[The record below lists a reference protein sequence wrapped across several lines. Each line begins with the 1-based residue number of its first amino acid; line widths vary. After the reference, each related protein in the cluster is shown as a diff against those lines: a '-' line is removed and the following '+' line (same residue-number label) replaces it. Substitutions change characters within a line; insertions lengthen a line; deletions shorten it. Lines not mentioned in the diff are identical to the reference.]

1 MKKILVIDY
10 CNYIDYQIGGHLS
23 FAKNLISAFG
33 QELTLV
39 GITTEIDEPVGKWF
53 KKAINGIEYDYFALA
68 RYNKGKTKHMIP
80 DRLAC
85 FLMLKFYRKEIKKKD
100 FKNVFVQRQEIIPA
114 LKSYNYQNICYLFP
128 GLESPLMISK
138 YWYGKFL
145 AEWFDKVFFSSLI
158 KVKLILANGDD
169 DAIAEMVGRTRG
181 LIKLNSVIKFPIRIN
196 TDVFRPLNKTEMRKQ
211 LNLPESEII
220 VTTSG
225 RLSWLKGWKFM
236 IDCFLSFQKRVPN
249 SLFYI
254 IGEGEEKE
262 KIKDY
267 LDENNISHRVFLTG
281 GKKPDQLS
289 LFLNASDLFIM
300 GSYKE
305 GWSTT
310 LSEAISCG
318 IPSCVTNF
326 SSAKEIISEGL
337 NGFVIDDRNEGLFVE
352 RMQDAIK
359 IKRPVYNDH
368 VRAFSTNKLK
378 EDLLGMWQLY

>member
-1 MKKILVIDY
+1 M
-10 CNYIDYQIGGHLS
+10 
-23 FAKNLISAFG
+23 
-33 QELTLV
+33 
-39 GITTEIDEPVGKWF
+39 
-53 KKAINGIEYDYFALA
+53 
-68 RYNKGKTKHMIP
+68 
-80 DRLAC
+80 
-85 FLMLKFYRKEIKKKD
+85 
-100 FKNVFVQRQEIIPA
+100 
-114 LKSYNYQNICYLFP
+114 
-128 GLESPLMISK
+128 
-138 YWYGKFL
+138 
-145 AEWFDKVFFSSLI
+145 
-158 KVKLILANGDD
+158 
-169 DAIAEMVGRTRG
+169 
-181 LIKLNSVIKFPIRIN
+181 
-196 TDVFRPLNKTEMRKQ
+196 
-211 LNLPESEII
+211 
-220 VTTSG
+220 
-225 RLSWLKGWKFM
+225 
-236 IDCFLSFQKRVPN
+236 
-249 SLFYI
+249 
-254 IGEGEEKE
+254 GEGEEKE

-289 LFLNASDLFIM
+289 VFLNASDLFIM